1 MGIETKIYELR
12 KKAGF
17 SQEELG
23 FKLNVTR
30 QTVSKWETGQSLPEI
45 DKVNGLCDLFKISAD
60 ELLRNQTVECENIN
74 KNMDVENEDIKA
86 KKPAFL
92 TLTMFTFILTI
103 LLIPIMNELNIS
115 NNIEAATVGLGILFS
130 AHFLVNYLKNRKQ

>member
-1 MGIETKIYELR
+1 MGINNKIYELR
-12 KKAGF
+12 KKAGM

-45 DKVNGLCDLFKISAD
+45 DKVNTLCDLFEISTD
-60 ELLRNQTVECENIN
+60 DLLRDQPIECKKTNEHDDSEKIENKR
-74 KNMDVENEDIKA
+74 KNIS
-86 KKPAFL
+86 FL
-92 TLTMFTFILTI
+92 TLTVFTFFLTI

-115 NNIEAATVGLGILFS
+115 KNIEAVIVGLGILFS
-130 AHFLVNYLKNRKQ
+130 AYFLVSYLKNRKK

>member
-1 MGIETKIYELR
+1 MGINNKIYELR
-12 KKAGF
+12 KKAGI

-45 DKVNGLCDLFKISAD
+45 DKVNALCDLFEISTD
-60 ELLRNQTVECENIN
+60 DLLRDQPVEFKKTNEHDDSE
-74 KNMDVENEDIKA
+74 KVENKRKNIS
-86 KKPAFL
+86 FL
-92 TLTMFTFILTI
+92 TLTVFTFFLTI

-115 NNIEAATVGLGILFS
+115 KNIEAVIVGLGILFS
-130 AHFLVNYLKNRKQ
+130 AYFLVSYLKNRKK

>member
-115 NNIEAATVGLGILFS
+115 NNIEAAIVGLGILFS